1 MSWFSE
7 LQLPSLPTRGGAKA
21 RNKLGNFVFGE
32 GPQAIV
38 PPDLRGL
45 RAQQIQLL
53 MSLLS
58 PGAFGTGGAGQGFFG
73 VDAFSNAPSPET
85 QTFNTARPILEGML
99 TGTGPQ
105 FERDIASANQQ
116 GGRFSSGNAILRGEA
131 LRNLFNQRTQT
142 AGTLGVL
149 AGQAGA
155 SQFQKQNQFMQLMA
169 GLLGMGGQFTTSQPQ
184 RQPANNSGDFVKLL
198 AALASLA
205 I

>member
-32 GPQAIV
+32 GPQAVV

-45 RAQQIQLL
+45 GAQQIQLL
-53 MSLLS
+53 MALLS
-58 PGAFGTGGAGQGFFG
+58 PGAFNAGGAGQGFFG

-85 QTFNTARPILEGML
+85 QTFTTARPILEGML

-155 SQFQKQNQFMQLMA
+155 SQFQKQNQFLQLMA
-169 GLLGMGGQFTTSQPQ
+169 GLLGLGGQATLSAPVEKDRGAF
-184 RQPANNSGDFVKLL
+184 GDLL
-198 AALASLA
+198 KIL
-205 I
+205 

>member
-1 MSWFSE
+1 MSWLSQRMGWDPNQRKDSW
-7 LQLPSLPTRGGAKA
+7 LWGGGAKA
-21 RNKLGNFVFGE
+21 
-32 GPQAIV
+32 IV
-38 PPDLRGL
+38 PEDVRGL

-53 MSLLS
+53 MSLLR
-58 PGAFGTGGAGQGFFG
+58 PGAFGAGGAGQGFFG
-73 VDAFSNAPSPET
+73 VDAFSTAPSPET

-155 SQFQKQNQFMQLMA
+155 SQFQKQNQLMQLMA
-169 GLLGMGGQFTTSQPQ
+169 GLLGLGGQATLSLPVENDRGAF
-184 RQPANNSGDFVKLL
+184 GDLLKIFATL
-198 AALASLA
+198 AASGGGGAPPA
-205 I
+205 